1 MDGTIQGIVL
11 QSIRYGD
18 TSLIVKVFTRNIG
31 LRSYMVKGAFNHNSK
46 SRAALFQNLHLIN
59 YVEAGK
65 PNRSSLGYMKDVQLA
80 TVYQSIPFV
89 MNKSAILMY
98 VSELLSK
105 TLTEQEQNEPLYDFI
120 ERSLLWLDLV
130 HQDYANF
137 PLFFTLELT
146 RHLGFYPK
154 ANHATGYCFDMLEGS
169 FAHDLP
175 LHPYYFEADLATTF
189 SQLLNAGIDEACHIP
204 LNVNQRRNLLDGL
217 IIFMRLHAPV
227 LNDFRS
233 HEVLKTVL
241 ISNQP

>member
-1 MDGTIQGIVL
+1 MDDTIQGIVL

-18 TSLIVKVFTRNIG
+18 TSLIVKVFNRSLG
-31 LRSYMVKGAFNHNSK
+31 LRSYMVKGAFNHNAK

-59 YVEAGK
+59 YVETGK
-65 PNRSSLGYMKDVQLA
+65 PNKSSLGYMKDVQLS
-80 TVYQSIPFV
+80 TVYQSIPFE
-89 MNKSAILMY
+89 MHKSAILMY

-154 ANHATGYCFDMLEGS
+154 TNHEAGYCFDMMEGS
-169 FAHDLP
+169 FAHDYP
-175 LHPYYFEADLATTF
+175 LHPYYLDKEDALLL

-204 LNVNQRRNLLDGL
+204 LNVGQRRALLDGL
-217 IIFMRLHAPV
+217 IVFMRLHAPV
-227 LNDFRS
+227 MNDFHS
-233 HEVLKTVL
+233 HDVLKTVL
-241 ISNQP
+241 E

>member
-1 MDGTIQGIVL
+1 MDDSIQGIVL

-18 TSLIVKVFTRNIG
+18 TSLIVKVFTRNLG
-31 LRSYMVKGAFNHNSK
+31 LRSYMVKGAFNRNSK

-59 YVEAGK
+59 YVEASR
-65 PNRSSLGYMKDVQLA
+65 PNKGSLGYLKDVQLS

-105 TLTEQEQNEPLYDFI
+105 TIIEQEQNEALFDFI
-120 ERSLLWLDLV
+120 VRSLLWLDLV
-130 HQDYANF
+130 EQDYANF

-154 ANHATGYCFDMLEGS
+154 SNHETGYCFDMMEGL

-175 LHPYYFEADLATTF
+175 VHPYYFDTENA
-189 SQLLNAGIDEACHIP
+189 QLLAQMLNVSIDEACRIP
-204 LNVNQRRNLLDGL
+204 LRVSQRRELLDGL
-217 IIFMRLHAPV
+217 IMFMRLHAPV
-227 LNDFRS
+227 MNDFHS

-241 ISNQP
+241 E

>member
-1 MDGTIQGIVL
+1 MDDTIQGIVL

-18 TSLIVKVFTRNIG
+18 TSLIVKVFTRSMG
-31 LRSYMVKGAFNHNSK
+31 LRSYMMKGAFNHNAK

-59 YVEAGK
+59 YVESGK

-80 TVYQSIPFV
+80 TGYQSIPFV

-98 VSELLSK
+98 ISELLSK
-105 TLTEQEQNEPLYDFI
+105 TLTEQEQNESLYDFI

-154 ANHATGYCFDMLEGS
+154 TNHEAGYCFDMMEGS
-169 FAHDLP
+169 FAHDYP
-175 LHPYYFEADLATTF
+175 LHPYYFDAEAALLL
-189 SQLLNAGIDEACHIP
+189 SSLLNAGIDEACRIP
-204 LNVNQRRNLLDGL
+204 LNVSHRRELLDGL
-217 IIFMRLHAPV
+217 IVFMRLHAPV
-227 LNDFRS
+227 MNDFHS

-241 ISNQP
+241 E

>member
-1 MDGTIQGIVL
+1 MDDTIQGIVL

-18 TSLIVKVFTRNIG
+18 TSLIVKVFTRNLG
-31 LRSYMVKGAFNHNSK
+31 LRSYMVKGAFNRNSK

-59 YVEAGK
+59 YVEASR
-65 PNRSSLGYMKDVQLA
+65 PNKGSLGYLKDVQLS

-105 TLTEQEQNEPLYDFI
+105 TIIEQEQNEVMFDFI
-120 ERSLLWLDLV
+120 VRSLLWLDLV
-130 HQDYANF
+130 EQNYANF

-154 ANHATGYCFDMLEGS
+154 ANHETGYCFDMMEGS

-175 LHPYYFEADLATTF
+175 VHPYYFDNENA
-189 SQLLNAGIDEACHIP
+189 QLLAQMLNVSIDEACRMP
-204 LNVNQRRNLLDGL
+204 LRVSQRRDLLDGL
-217 IIFMRLHAPV
+217 IMFMRLHAPV
-227 LNDFRS
+227 MNDFHS

-241 ISNQP
+241 E

>member
-1 MDGTIQGIVL
+1 MDDTIHGIVL

-18 TSLIVKVFTRNIG
+18 TSLIVKVFTRSFG
-31 LRSYMVKGAFNHNSK
+31 LRSYMVKGVFNRNSK
-46 SRAALFQNLHLIN
+46 NRAALFQNLHLIN
-59 YVEAGK
+59 YVEVGR
-65 PNRSSLGYMKDVQLA
+65 PNKSSLGYMKDVQLA

-120 ERSLLWLDLV
+120 ERSLQWLDLV

-154 ANHATGYCFDMLEGS
+154 TNHETGFCFDMMEGL
-169 FAHDLP
+169 FAHDYP
-175 LHPYYFEADLATTF
+175 IHPYYLDKEDAQLL
-189 SQLLNAGIDEACHIP
+189 SQLLNAGIDEVCHIP
-204 LNVNQRRNLLDGL
+204 LNVCQRRALLDGL
-217 IIFMRLHAPV
+217 IVFMRLHAPV
-227 LNDFRS
+227 MNDFHS

-241 ISNQP
+241 E

>member
-1 MDGTIQGIVL
+1 MDDTIQGIVL

-18 TSLIVKVFTRNIG
+18 TSLIVKVFTRSLG
-31 LRSYMVKGAFNHNSK
+31 LRSYIVKGAFNRNSK

-65 PNRSSLGYMKDVQLA
+65 PNKGSLGYLKDVQLT

-120 ERSLLWLDLV
+120 ARSLLWLDLV
-130 HQDYANF
+130 EQDYANF

-146 RHLGFYPK
+146 RYLGFYPK
-154 ANHATGYCFDMLEGS
+154 ANHENGYCFDMMEGS

-175 LHPYYFEADLATTF
+175 VHPYYFEAENAQLL
-189 SQLLNAGIDEACHIP
+189 SQLLNVSIDEACRLP
-204 LNVNQRRNLLDGL
+204 LRVSQRRELLDGL
-217 IIFMRLHAPV
+217 MVFMRLHAPV
-227 LNDFRS
+227 MNDFHS

-241 ISNQP
+241 E